1 MATSNNAVI
10 ISRIQN
16 RRGLKQ
22 DLPKPLRS
30 GEIGFAT
37 DTRQIYIG
45 GDTDLLVNSGLNK
58 VAQFEKT
65 PSSIN
70 YTRDIANLQIIKF
83 EVPSK
88 FYNKGDA
95 TWNSINKVTSWTGS
109 DVFKASATIFTN
121 LDTNAKFTSN
131 DMNVTRD
138 GVILTGDDLTSSVSS
153 VAADK
158 DYAFLQ
164 GGTNASDS
172 QNLGFRSAPLT
183 TEEIG
188 LTYYGNATLITA
200 LSKTSP
206 DTDVGNY
213 VTGITSFYND
223 ATLWTNLTGQQIP
236 SYRQLNSK
244 NIRVAPSTGVGYIGL
259 EFGKHITP
267 STDIKYAPGTI
278 SYASPTLGKLFVSR
292 NSDIETSKAFT
303 VSGSNVV
310 ITADPTVKSYS
321 VSAPTN
327 YAYLSGGTGWINN
340 KVMQVVAVNGS
351 TNFTVAIPSNTA
363 AYTRSITS
371 KDSGNA
377 NTISMTVQDSD
388 LISVGDGV
396 TFLNNNSSN
405 AKIDNGVVTAVTPA
419 TKSVTVNGLSAGAS
433 IGAGNLFITHGDNN
447 SSNVIVYSVNHG
459 FNKTENVNVAGNGS
473 FSASMAITSN
483 CEASA
488 NAFSVTT
495 SSAVT
500 SGNNGITITPVLVN
514 GTTSITPV
522 ISTDLSNITITSGT
536 DVGTVVAR
544 VNALNKWPKLNKVPN
559 SDNQLYLTHAES
571 FQKKPEWYNGFRIH
585 SDSAFTQN
593 KLGLTVGNYD
603 KTDST
608 IKAKLEDW
616 LFGAFAKEPRF
627 NYFKNVYV
635 GGGASGIFSN
645 STVGGSTVTFTN
657 YSLTIDED
665 LKEATFGSRE
675 EARDFAEICNNIY
688 FTSQQS
694 GLTGYNKGLLNLKT
708 NIELLTRDALEAGE
722 ATTAFASPESIA
734 IPNGTGNNILT
745 NLDPDAYNTFFVEYS
760 MKDTNSNVHQNYSRI
775 GSVMFGADKNQ
786 QVAYINDQYSDSK
799 GNITAS
805 GNVDL
810 YVEYTTGTD
819 KFDLRAN
826 NTLSP
831 ASSVTMNYIVR
842 KWKS

>member
-58 VAQFEKT
+58 IAQFEKT
-65 PSSIN
+65 PSAIN
-70 YTRDIANLQIIKF
+70 YTTNIANLQIIKF
-83 EVPSK
+83 EIPSK
-88 FYNKGDA
+88 FYDKGNV
-95 TWNSINKVTSWTGS
+95 TWNGINKVTSWLGS
-109 DVFKASATIFTN
+109 DVFKASATVFKN
-121 LDTNAKFTSN
+121 LDTDAQFTSN
-131 DMNVTRD
+131 DVNVTRD
-138 GVILTGDDLTSSVSS
+138 GVILEGDDLTSSVSS
-153 VAADK
+153 VGADK
-158 DYAFLQ
+158 EYAFLQ
-164 GGTNASDS
+164 GGTGASDS
-172 QNLGFRSAPLT
+172 QNLGFRSAPLV

-188 LTYYGNATLITA
+188 LTYYGNSTLITA

-213 VTGITSFYND
+213 VTGITSFYED
-223 ATLWTNLTGQQIP
+223 STLWTNLTGGKIP
-236 SYRQLNSK
+236 SYRQLNNK
-244 NIRVAPSTGVGYIGL
+244 NIRVTQSTGIGYIGL
-259 EFGKHITP
+259 EFAKHVTP
-267 STDIKYAPGTI
+267 STDVKYTPDTI
-278 SYASPTLGKLFVSR
+278 SYSSPTLGNLFLSR
-292 NSDIETSKAFT
+292 NSDLEATKSYTI
-303 VSGSNVV
+303 SGSNV
-310 ITADPTVKSYS
+310 TVTCNPATKSYN
-321 VSAPTN
+321 VSTAVNHVYT
-327 YAYLSGGTGWINN
+327 SGGTGWIDG
-340 KVMQVVAVNGS
+340 KVLSVVSVNG
-351 TNFTVAIPSNTA
+351 TTDFVAQIPTNTA
-363 AYTRSITS
+363 AYTRSVTS

-388 LISVGDGV
+388 LISVGDGI

-419 TKSVTVNGLSAGAS
+419 TKSVTVNGLTAGAT
-433 IGAGNLFITHGDNN
+433 IGAGNMFVTHGDNN

-459 FNKTENVNVAGNGS
+459 FDKTENVNVAGNGS
-473 FSASMAITSN
+473 FSSSMAVTSN

-514 GTTSITPV
+514 GTTSVTPV
-522 ISTDLSNITITSGT
+522 IVTDVSNITITNGT

-571 FQKKPEWYNGFRIH
+571 FQKQPEWYDGFRIH
-585 SDSAFTQN
+585 SDSAYTQD
-593 KLGLTVGNYD
+593 KLGLTVGNYS
-603 KTDST
+603 KSDST
-608 IKAKLEDW
+608 IKSKLETW
-616 LFGAFAKEPRF
+616 MSEALAEPKF
-627 NYFKNVYV
+627 NYFTKVYV
-635 GGGASGIFSN
+635 GQGNTGIFAN
-645 STVGGSTVTFTN
+645 SITN
-657 YSLTIDED
+657 FSSYSLTIDED

-675 EARDFAEICNNIY
+675 EARDFAEICNNVY

-722 ATTAFASPESIA
+722 ASTAFASPESIG
-734 IPNGTGNNILT
+734 IPTSTGNNVLT
-745 NLDPDAYNTFFVEYS
+745 NLDPDAYNTFFIEYS
-760 MKDTNSNVHQNYSRI
+760 MKDTSSASNENYARV
-775 GSVMFGADKNQ
+775 GTVMFGADKDQ
-786 QVAYINDQYSDSK
+786 QVAFVNDQYSDSH
-799 GNITAS
+799 GSATS

-810 YVEYTTGTD
+810 YVHYITGTD

-826 NTLSP
+826 NSLSP
-831 ASSVTMNYIVR
+831 ATSVTMNYIVR
-842 KWKS
+842 KWKA

>member
-58 VAQFEKT
+58 IAQFEKT
-65 PSSIN
+65 PSAIN
-70 YTRDIANLQIIKF
+70 YTTNIANLQIIKF
-83 EVPSK
+83 EIPSK
-88 FYNKGDA
+88 FYDKGNV
-95 TWNSINKVTSWTGS
+95 TWNGINKVTSWLGS
-109 DVFKASATIFTN
+109 DVFKSSATVFKN
-121 LDTNAKFTSN
+121 LDTDAQFNSN
-131 DMNVTRD
+131 DINVTRD
-138 GVILTGDDLTSSVSS
+138 GVILEGDDVTSSVSS

-158 DYAFLQ
+158 EYAFLQ
-164 GGTNASDS
+164 GGTGASDS
-172 QNLGFRSAPLT
+172 QNLGFRSAPLV

-213 VTGITSFYND
+213 VTGVTSFYED
-223 ATLWTNLTGQQIP
+223 STLWTNLTGGKIP
-236 SYRQLNSK
+236 SYRQLNNK
-244 NIRVAPSTGVGYIGL
+244 NVRVTQSTGIGYIGL
-259 EFGKHITP
+259 EFAKHITP
-267 STDIKYAPGTI
+267 STDVKYAPGTI
-278 SYASPTLGKLFVSR
+278 SYSSPTLGKLFLSR
-292 NSDIETSKAFT
+292 NSDIETAKSYA
-303 VSGSNVV
+303 VSGSN
-310 ITADPTVKSYS
+310 ITVTCNPATKSYNVSTS
-321 VSAPTN
+321 VNHVYT
-327 YAYLSGGTGWINN
+327 SGGTGWIDG
-340 KVMQVVAVNGS
+340 KVLTVLSVNG
-351 TNFTVAIPSNTA
+351 TTDFVAQIPTNTA
-363 AYTRSITS
+363 AYTRSVTS

-419 TKSVTVNGLSAGAS
+419 TKSVTVNGLTSGAS
-433 IGAGNLFITHGDNN
+433 IGAGNMFVTHGDNN

-459 FNKTENVNVAGNGS
+459 FDKTENVNVAGNGS
-473 FSASMAITSN
+473 FSSSMAITSN

-514 GTTSITPV
+514 GTTSVTPV
-522 ISTDLSNITITSGT
+522 IVTDVSNITITNGT
-536 DVGTVVAR
+536 GVGTVVAR

-571 FQKKPEWYNGFRIH
+571 FQKQPEWYDGFRIH
-585 SDSAFTQN
+585 SDSAYTQD
-593 KLGLTVGNYD
+593 KLGLTAGNYS
-603 KTDST
+603 KSDST
-608 IKAKLEDW
+608 IKSKLETW
-616 LFGAFAKEPRF
+616 ISGALTEPRF
-627 NYFKNVYV
+627 NYFTKVYV
-635 GGGASGIFSN
+635 GQGNTGIFAN
-645 STVGGSTVTFTN
+645 SITN
-657 YSLTIDED
+657 FSSYSLTIDED

-675 EARDFAEICNNIY
+675 EARDFAEICNNVY

-722 ATTAFASPESIA
+722 ASTAFASPESIA
-734 IPNGTGNNILT
+734 IPTSTGNNVLT

-760 MKDTNSNVHQNYSRI
+760 MKDTSSASNENYARV
-775 GSVMFGADKNQ
+775 GTVMFGADKDQ
-786 QVAYINDQYSDSK
+786 QVAFVNDQYSDSH
-799 GNITAS
+799 GSATS

-810 YVEYTTGTD
+810 YVHYTSGTN

-826 NTLSP
+826 NSLSP
-831 ASSVTMNYIVR
+831 ATSVTMNYIVR
-842 KWKS
+842 KWKA

>member
-58 VAQFEKT
+58 IAQFEKT
-65 PSSIN
+65 PSAIN
-70 YTRDIANLQIIKF
+70 YTTNIANLQIIKF
-83 EVPSK
+83 EIPSK
-88 FYNKGDA
+88 FYDKGNV
-95 TWNSINKVTSWTGS
+95 TWNGINKVTSWLGS
-109 DVFKASATIFTN
+109 DVFKSSATVFKN
-121 LDTNAKFTSN
+121 LDTDAQFNSN
-131 DMNVTRD
+131 DINVTRD
-138 GVILTGDDLTSSVSS
+138 GVILEGDDVTSSVSS

-158 DYAFLQ
+158 EYAFLQ
-164 GGTNASDS
+164 GGTGASDS
-172 QNLGFRSAPLT
+172 QNLGFRSAPLV

-188 LTYYGNATLITA
+188 LTYYGNSTLITA

-213 VTGITSFYND
+213 VTGVTSFYED
-223 ATLWTNLTGQQIP
+223 STLWTNLTGGKIP
-236 SYRQLNSK
+236 SYRQLNNK
-244 NIRVAPSTGVGYIGL
+244 NVRVTQSTGIGYIGL
-259 EFGKHITP
+259 EFAKHVTP
-267 STDIKYAPGTI
+267 STDVKYTPGTI
-278 SYASPTLGKLFVSR
+278 SYSSPTLGNLFLSR
-292 NSDIETSKAFT
+292 NSDLEATKSYTI
-303 VSGSNVV
+303 SGSNVT
-310 ITADPTVKSYS
+310 ITCNPATKSYNVSTS
-321 VSAPTN
+321 VNHVYT
-327 YAYLSGGTGWINN
+327 SGGTGWIDG
-340 KVMQVVAVNGS
+340 KVLSVVSVNG
-351 TNFTVAIPSNTA
+351 TTDFVAQIPTNTA
-363 AYTRSITS
+363 AYTRSVTS

-419 TKSVTVNGLSAGAS
+419 TKSVTVNGLTSGAS
-433 IGAGNLFITHGDNN
+433 IGAGNMFVTHGDNN

-459 FNKTENVNVAGNGS
+459 FDKTENVNVAGNGS
-473 FSASMAITSN
+473 FSSSMAITSN

-514 GTTSITPV
+514 GTTSVTPV
-522 ISTDLSNITITSGT
+522 IVTDVSNITITNGT
-536 DVGTVVAR
+536 GVGTVVAR

-559 SDNQLYLTHAES
+559 ADNQLYLTHAES
-571 FQKKPEWYNGFRIH
+571 FQKQPEWYDGFRIH
-585 SDSAFTQN
+585 SDSAYTQD
-593 KLGLTVGNYD
+593 KLGLTAGNYS
-603 KTDST
+603 KSDST
-608 IKAKLEDW
+608 IKSKLETW
-616 LFGAFAKEPRF
+616 MSEALAEPKF
-627 NYFKNVYV
+627 NYCTKVYV
-635 GGGASGIFSN
+635 GQGNTGIFAN
-645 STVGGSTVTFTN
+645 SITN
-657 YSLTIDED
+657 FSSYSLTIDED

-675 EARDFAEICNNIY
+675 EARDFAEICNNVY

-722 ATTAFASPESIA
+722 ASTAFASPESIG
-734 IPNGTGNNILT
+734 IPTSTGNNVLT
-745 NLDPDAYNTFFVEYS
+745 NLDPDAYNTFFIEYS
-760 MKDTNSNVHQNYSRI
+760 MKDTSSASNENYARV
-775 GSVMFGADKNQ
+775 GTVMFGADKDQ
-786 QVAYINDQYSDSK
+786 QVAFVNDQYSDSH
-799 GNITAS
+799 GSATS

-810 YVEYTTGTD
+810 YVHYTTGTD

-826 NTLSP
+826 NSLSP
-831 ASSVTMNYIVR
+831 ATSVTMNYIVR
-842 KWKS
+842 KWKA